1 MEKLKIMFRN
11 DKEALKELKKI
22 DKKLT
27 NILFLLYNVEDKTDY
42 KIKEL
47 DEAINKLQNI

>member
-1 MEKLKIMFRN
+1 MNKLKTIFKN
-11 DKEALKELKKI
+11 DKEALKELNKI

-27 NILFLLYNVEDKTDY
+27 DILFLLYNVEDKTDY

-47 DEAINKLQNI
+47 SKAINKLQNI